1 MKRIIFSLYD
11 NLNRNVQ
18 SEGFDAGQIMYTKAG
33 DTAKQLL
40 VDEYFQRLIDNK
52 SDYAEKIGVEFKFY
66 HNTMRDFDIGDEL
79 EFTKVNLYKH
89 HLMAELAE
97 EYDEIMYVDMDV
109 LFNTDLNVF
118 EEHDLSK
125 GLYFYH
131 QDADI
136 KWKDKDS
143 VILSHVGLRSPA
155 LKYFITKDLLDGKDN
170 HVINTGIILGN
181 SESIKQIRFIERMK
195 DAIAKIEDLKKLP
208 DIITDLYY
216 PNNESVF
223 SYIVEKYNIPYVILD
238 PMWHRIYNAKPSEGL
253 EGHCMHFINKQFN
266 HFFDDK
272 TKAMFSMYIEIP
284 DDRLD
289 NPKNYSDN
297 PIPKSKLTQIQ
308 MAEYESRLTDNK
320 IKYAEAVG
328 AEYFHYERDDQY
340 EEFYNRFPNLSE
352 YDVINLYK
360 IYLLDKL
367 THKYDFVMYVDLDV
381 YFRNHGNIFNSVPV
395 NHAICCLYE
404 MPSKIGIKDLDCDD
418 IGLMGE
424 NSYIKQYKKD
434 FRNPQA
440 KYWNAHAL
448 LTEDGYDGY
457 NNVFNTGVVL
467 ASRYGMNKLDYFSD
481 IEEVLACMEELKD
494 PSASMYP
501 SQIVA
506 SFGYDN
512 ETIFGY
518 KVRKNNVL
526 TYRLEDCWHH
536 QHHYE
541 NAKSFDIGTPERE
554 SSLIKLQ
561 AESIEKKTTVLHM
574 ISKNFG
580 LVFNKYS

>member
-1 MKRIIFSLYD
+1 
-11 NLNRNVQ
+11 
-18 SEGFDAGQIMYTKAG
+18 
-33 DTAKQLL
+33 
-40 VDEYFQRLIDNK
+40 
-52 SDYAEKIGVEFKFY
+52 
-66 HNTMRDFDIGDEL
+66 
-79 EFTKVNLYKH
+79 
-89 HLMAELAE
+89 
-97 EYDEIMYVDMDV
+97 
-109 LFNTDLNVF
+109 
-118 EEHDLSK
+118 
-125 GLYFYH
+125 
-131 QDADI
+131 
-136 KWKDKDS
+136 
-143 VILSHVGLRSPA
+143 
-155 LKYFITKDLLDGKDN
+155 
-170 HVINTGIILGN
+170 
-181 SESIKQIRFIERMK
+181 
-195 DAIAKIEDLKKLP
+195 
-208 DIITDLYY
+208 
-216 PNNESVF
+216 
-223 SYIVEKYNIPYVILD
+223 
-238 PMWHRIYNAKPSEGL
+238 
-253 EGHCMHFINKQFN
+253 
-266 HFFDDK
+266 
-272 TKAMFSMYIEIP
+272 
-284 DDRLD
+284 
-289 NPKNYSDN
+289 
-297 PIPKSKLTQIQ
+297 
-308 MAEYESRLTDNK
+308 
-320 IKYAEAVG
+320 
-328 AEYFHYERDDQY
+328 
-340 EEFYNRFPNLSE
+340 
-352 YDVINLYK
+352 
-360 IYLLDKL
+360 
-367 THKYDFVMYVDLDV
+367 
-381 YFRNHGNIFNSVPV
+381 
-395 NHAICCLYE
+395 
-404 MPSKIGIKDLDCDD
+404 MPSQIGIKDLDCDD

-580 LVFNKYS
+580 LVFNK